1 MAMMSTRDAYGH
13 VLETEIYKNPDVVV
27 VDADI
32 ASSTRAEKFKNKA
45 PERFF
50 NVGISEQDLMGTAAG
65 LAAVGKIPLA
75 GSYALFTERG
85 LEITRNSICLPNL
98 NVKIIVSHG
107 GLTIGSDGATHQAI
121 EDIALMRSLPNL
133 SVIVPAD
140 AWETEEAVKAAVAH
154 QGPVYIRLGKDAV
167 PNVHPE
173 GSTFQWGKGQVLR
186 DGTDV
191 ALIATGRL
199 TAAALAAADELA
211 QKGKSAMVINMPTI
225 KPIDADL
232 IEEAA
237 RKTGAIV
244 TAEEGTVLG
253 GLGSAVAETLVQRY
267 PVRQEFIGVQDCF
280 GQSGSSEDL
289 LTNYHLT
296 AADIVKAAE
305 KIVKP

>member
-1 MAMMSTRDAYGH
+1 MTMSTRDAYGH

-133 SVIVPAD
+133 SVIVPSD

-154 QGPVYIRLGKDAV
+154 KGPVYIRLGKDAV
-167 PNVHPE
+167 PDIHPA
-173 GSTFQWGKGQVLR
+173 GSTFQWGKGQILR
-186 DGTDV
+186 DGIDV
-191 ALIATGRL
+191 ALIGTGRM
-199 TAAALAAADELA
+199 TAAALAAADQLRQDGLE
-211 QKGKSAMVINMPTI
+211 AMVINMPTI

-232 IEEAA
+232 IEYAA
-237 RKTGAIV
+237 RKTGHIV

-253 GLGSAVAETLVQRY
+253 GLGSAVAETLVRRY
-267 PVRQEFIGVQDCF
+267 PVRQEFIGVQDTF
-280 GQSGSSEDL
+280 GESGSSEDL
-289 LTNYHLT
+289 LKKYGLT
-296 AADIVKAAE
+296 AEDIAAAAR
-305 KIVKP
+305 KVLA

>member
-1 MAMMSTRDAYGH
+1 MAMSTRDAYGH

-32 ASSTRAEKFKNKA
+32 ASSTRAEKLKNKA

-75 GSYALFTERG
+75 GSYALFTEWG

-133 SVIVPAD
+133 SVIVPSD
-140 AWETEEAVKAAVAH
+140 GWETEEAVKAAVVH
-154 QGPVYIRLGKDAV
+154 KGPVYIRLGKDTV
-167 PNVHPE
+167 PDIHPA
-173 GSTFQWGKGQVLR
+173 GSTFQWGKGQILR
-186 DGTDV
+186 DGIDV
-191 ALIATGRL
+191 ALIGTGRM
-199 TAAALAAADELA
+199 TAAALAAADQLRQEGLE
-211 QKGKSAMVINMPTI
+211 AMVINMPTI

-232 IEEAA
+232 IEYAA
-237 RKTGAIV
+237 RKTGHMV

-253 GLGSAVAETLVQRY
+253 GLGSAVAETLVRRY
-267 PVRQEFIGVQDCF
+267 PVRQEFIGVQDTF
-280 GQSGSSEDL
+280 GESGSSEDL
-289 LTNYHLT
+289 LKKYGLT
-296 AADIVKAAE
+296 ADDIAAAAR
-305 KIVKP
+305 KVLA

>member
-1 MAMMSTRDAYGH
+1 MAMSTRDAYGH

-133 SVIVPAD
+133 SVIVPSD
-140 AWETEEAVKAAVAH
+140 GWETEEAVKAAVAH
-154 QGPVYIRLGKDAV
+154 KGPVYIRLGKDTV
-167 PNVHPE
+167 PDIHPAR
-173 GSTFQWGKGQVLR
+173 STFQWGKGQILR
-186 DGTDV
+186 DGIDV
-191 ALIATGRL
+191 ALIGTGRM
-199 TAAALAAADELA
+199 TAAALAAADQLRQEGLE
-211 QKGKSAMVINMPTI
+211 AMVINMPTI

-232 IEEAA
+232 IEYAA
-237 RKTGAIV
+237 RKTGHMV

-253 GLGSAVAETLVQRY
+253 GLGSAVAETLVRRY
-267 PVRQEFIGVQDCF
+267 PVRQEFIGVQDTF
-280 GQSGSSEDL
+280 GESGSSEDL
-289 LTNYHLT
+289 LKKYGLT
-296 AADIVKAAE
+296 ADDIAAAAR
-305 KIVKP
+305 KVLA

>member
-1 MAMMSTRDAYGH
+1 MAMSTRDAYGH

-32 ASSTRAEKFKNKA
+32 ASSTRSEKFKNKA

-133 SVIVPAD
+133 SVIVPSD
-140 AWETEEAVKAAVAH
+140 GWETEEAVKAAVAH
-154 QGPVYIRLGKDAV
+154 KGPVYIRLGKDTV
-167 PNVHPE
+167 PDIHPA
-173 GSTFQWGKGQVLR
+173 GSTFQWGKGQILR
-186 DGTDV
+186 DGIDV
-191 ALIATGRL
+191 ALIGTGRM
-199 TAAALAAADELA
+199 TAAALAAADQLRQEGLE
-211 QKGKSAMVINMPTI
+211 AMVINMPTI

-232 IEEAA
+232 IEYAA
-237 RKTGAIV
+237 RKTGHMV

-253 GLGSAVAETLVQRY
+253 GLGSAVAETLVRRY
-267 PVRQEFIGVQDCF
+267 PVRQEFIGVQDTF
-280 GQSGSSEDL
+280 GESGSSEDL
-289 LTNYHLT
+289 LKKYGLT
-296 AADIVKAAE
+296 ADDIAAAAR
-305 KIVKP
+305 KVLA

>member
-1 MAMMSTRDAYGH
+1 MTMSTRDAYGH

-133 SVIVPAD
+133 SVIVPSD

-154 QGPVYIRLGKDAV
+154 KGPVYIRLGKDAV
-167 PNVHPE
+167 PDIHPA
-173 GSTFQWGKGQVLR
+173 GSTFQWGKGQILR
-186 DGTDV
+186 DGIDV
-191 ALIATGRL
+191 ALIGTGRM
-199 TAAALAAADELA
+199 TAAALSAADQLRQDGLE
-211 QKGKSAMVINMPTI
+211 AMVINMPTI

-232 IEEAA
+232 IEYAA
-237 RKTGAIV
+237 RKTEHIV

-253 GLGSAVAETLVQRY
+253 GLGSAVAETLVRRY
-267 PVRQEFIGVQDCF
+267 PVRQEFIGVQDTF
-280 GQSGSSEDL
+280 GESGSSEDL
-289 LTNYHLT
+289 LKKYGLT
-296 AADIVKAAE
+296 ADDIAAAAR
-305 KIVKP
+305 KVLA

>member
-1 MAMMSTRDAYGH
+1 MAMSTRDAYGH

-32 ASSTRAEKFKNKA
+32 ASSTRAEKFKNKV

-50 NVGISEQDLMGTAAG
+50 NVGISEQDLLGTAAG

-133 SVIVPAD
+133 SVIVPSD

-154 QGPVYIRLGKDAV
+154 KGPVYIRLGKDAV
-167 PNVHPE
+167 PDIHPS
-173 GSTFQWGKGQVLR
+173 GSTFQWGKGQILR
-186 DGTDV
+186 DGIDV
-191 ALIATGRL
+191 ALIGTGRM
-199 TAAALAAADELA
+199 TAAALAAADQLRQDGLE
-211 QKGKSAMVINMPTI
+211 AMVINMPTI
-225 KPIDADL
+225 KPIDANL
-232 IEEAA
+232 IEYAA
-237 RKTGAIV
+237 RKTEHIV

-253 GLGSAVAETLVQRY
+253 GLGSAVAETLVRRY
-267 PVRQEFIGVQDCF
+267 PVRQEFIGVQDTF
-280 GQSGSSEDL
+280 GESGSSEDL
-289 LTNYHLT
+289 LKKYGLT
-296 AADIVKAAE
+296 ADDIAAAAR
-305 KIVKP
+305 KVLA

>member
-1 MAMMSTRDAYGH
+1 MSTRDAYGH

-133 SVIVPAD
+133 SVIVPSD
-140 AWETEEAVKAAVAH
+140 GWETEEAVKAAVAH
-154 QGPVYIRLGKDAV
+154 KGPVYIRLGKDTV
-167 PNVHPE
+167 PDIHPA
-173 GSTFQWGKGQVLR
+173 GSTFQWGKGQILR
-186 DGTDV
+186 DGIDV
-191 ALIATGRL
+191 ALIGTGRM
-199 TAAALAAADELA
+199 TAAALAAADQLRQEGLE
-211 QKGKSAMVINMPTI
+211 AMVINMPTI

-232 IEEAA
+232 IEYAA
-237 RKTGAIV
+237 RKTGHMV

-253 GLGSAVAETLVQRY
+253 GLGSAVAETLVRRY
-267 PVRQEFIGVQDCF
+267 PVRQEFIGVQDTF
-280 GQSGSSEDL
+280 GESGSSEDL
-289 LTNYHLT
+289 LKKYGLT
-296 AADIVKAAE
+296 ADDIAAAAR
-305 KIVKP
+305 KVLA

>member
-1 MAMMSTRDAYGH
+1 MAMSTRDAYGH

-133 SVIVPAD
+133 SVIVPSD
-140 AWETEEAVKAAVAH
+140 GWETEEAVKAAVAH
-154 QGPVYIRLGKDAV
+154 KGPVYIRLGKDTV
-167 PNVHPE
+167 PDIHPA
-173 GSTFQWGKGQVLR
+173 GSTFQWGKGQILR
-186 DGTDV
+186 DGIDV
-191 ALIATGRL
+191 ALIGTGRM
-199 TAAALAAADELA
+199 TATALAAADQLRQEGLE
-211 QKGKSAMVINMPTI
+211 AMVINMPTI

-232 IEEAA
+232 IEYAA
-237 RKTGAIV
+237 RKTGHMV

-253 GLGSAVAETLVQRY
+253 GLGSAVAETLVRRY
-267 PVRQEFIGVQDCF
+267 PVRQEFIGVQDTF
-280 GQSGSSEDL
+280 GESGSSEDL
-289 LTNYHLT
+289 LKKYGLT
-296 AADIVKAAE
+296 ADDIAAAAR
-305 KIVKP
+305 KVLA

>member
-1 MAMMSTRDAYGH
+1 MAMSTRDAYGH

-65 LAAVGKIPLA
+65 LAAVGKIPLG

-133 SVIVPAD
+133 SVIVPSD
-140 AWETEEAVKAAVAH
+140 AWETAEAVKAAVVH
-154 QGPVYIRLGKDAV
+154 KGPVYIRLGKDAV
-167 PNVHPE
+167 PDIHPA
-173 GSTFQWGKGQVLR
+173 GSTFQWGKGQILR
-186 DGTDV
+186 DGIDV
-191 ALIATGRL
+191 ALIGTGRM
-199 TAAALAAADELA
+199 TAAALAAADQLRQDGLE
-211 QKGKSAMVINMPTI
+211 AMVINMPTI

-232 IEEAA
+232 IEYAA
-237 RKTGAIV
+237 RKTGHIV

-253 GLGSAVAETLVQRY
+253 GLGSAVAETLVRRY
-267 PVRQEFIGVQDCF
+267 PVRQEFIGVQDTF
-280 GQSGSSEDL
+280 GESGSSEDL
-289 LTNYHLT
+289 LKKYGLT
-296 AADIVKAAE
+296 ADDIASAARN
-305 KIVKP
+305 VLA

>member
-1 MAMMSTRDAYGH
+1 MAMSTRDAYGH

-133 SVIVPAD
+133 SVIVPSD
-140 AWETEEAVKAAVAH
+140 GWETEEAVKAAVAH
-154 QGPVYIRLGKDAV
+154 KGPVYIRLGKDTV
-167 PNVHPE
+167 PDIHPA
-173 GSTFQWGKGQVLR
+173 GSTFQWGKGQILR
-186 DGTDV
+186 DGIDV
-191 ALIATGRL
+191 ALIGTGRM
-199 TAAALAAADELA
+199 TAAALAAADQLRQEGLE
-211 QKGKSAMVINMPTI
+211 AMVINMPTI

-232 IEEAA
+232 IEYAA
-237 RKTGAIV
+237 RKTRHMV

-253 GLGSAVAETLVQRY
+253 GLGSAVAETLVRRY
-267 PVRQEFIGVQDCF
+267 PVRQEFIGVQDTF
-280 GQSGSSEDL
+280 GESGSSEDL
-289 LTNYHLT
+289 LKKYSLT
-296 AADIVKAAE
+296 ADDIAAAAR
-305 KIVKP
+305 KVLS

>member
-1 MAMMSTRDAYGH
+1 MAMSTRDAYGH

-85 LEITRNSICLPNL
+85 LEIIRNSICLPNL

-133 SVIVPAD
+133 SVIVPSD
-140 AWETEEAVKAAVAH
+140 GWETEEAVKAAVAH
-154 QGPVYIRLGKDAV
+154 KGPVYIRLGKDTV
-167 PNVHPE
+167 PDIHPA
-173 GSTFQWGKGQVLR
+173 GSTFQWGKGQILR
-186 DGTDV
+186 DGIDV
-191 ALIATGRL
+191 ALIGTGRM
-199 TAAALAAADELA
+199 TAAALAAADQLRQEGLE
-211 QKGKSAMVINMPTI
+211 AMVINMPTI

-232 IEEAA
+232 IEYAA
-237 RKTGAIV
+237 RKTRHMV

-253 GLGSAVAETLVQRY
+253 GLGSAVAETLVRRY
-267 PVRQEFIGVQDCF
+267 PVRQEFIGVQDTF
-280 GQSGSSEDL
+280 GESGSSEDL
-289 LTNYHLT
+289 LKKYSLT
-296 AADIVKAAE
+296 ADDIAAAAR
-305 KIVKP
+305 KVLS

>member
-1 MAMMSTRDAYGH
+1 MAMSTRDAYGH

-133 SVIVPAD
+133 SVIVPSD
-140 AWETEEAVKAAVAH
+140 GWETEEAVKAAVAH
-154 QGPVYIRLGKDAV
+154 KGPVYIRLGKDTV
-167 PNVHPE
+167 PDIHPA
-173 GSTFQWGKGQVLR
+173 GSTFQWGKGQILR
-186 DGTDV
+186 DGIDV
-191 ALIATGRL
+191 ALIGTGRM
-199 TAAALAAADELA
+199 TAAALAAADQLRQEGLE
-211 QKGKSAMVINMPTI
+211 AMVINMPTI

-232 IEEAA
+232 IEYAA
-237 RKTGAIV
+237 RKTGHIV
-244 TAEEGTVLG
+244 TAEEGSVLG
-253 GLGSAVAETLVQRY
+253 GLGSAVAETLVRRY
-267 PVRQEFIGVQDCF
+267 PVRQEFIGVQDTF
-280 GQSGSSEDL
+280 GESGSSEDL
-289 LTNYHLT
+289 LKKYGLT
-296 AADIVKAAE
+296 ADDIAAAAR
-305 KIVKP
+305 KVLA

>member
-1 MAMMSTRDAYGH
+1 MSTRDAYGH

-133 SVIVPAD
+133 SVIVPSD
-140 AWETEEAVKAAVAH
+140 GWETEEAVKAAVAH
-154 QGPVYIRLGKDAV
+154 KGPVYIRLGKDTV
-167 PNVHPE
+167 PDIHPA
-173 GSTFQWGKGQVLR
+173 GSTFQWGKGQILR
-186 DGTDV
+186 DGIDV
-191 ALIATGRL
+191 ALIGTGRM
-199 TAAALAAADELA
+199 TAAALAAADQLRQEGLE
-211 QKGKSAMVINMPTI
+211 AMVINMPTI

-232 IEEAA
+232 IEYAA
-237 RKTGAIV
+237 RKTRHMV

-253 GLGSAVAETLVQRY
+253 GLGSAVAETLVRRY
-267 PVRQEFIGVQDCF
+267 PVRQEFIGVQDTF
-280 GQSGSSEDL
+280 GESGSSEDL
-289 LTNYHLT
+289 LKKYGLT
-296 AADIVKAAE
+296 ADDIAAAAR
-305 KIVKP
+305 KVLA

>member
-1 MAMMSTRDAYGH
+1 MAMSTRDAYGH

-133 SVIVPAD
+133 SVIVPSD
-140 AWETEEAVKAAVAH
+140 GWETEEAAKAAVAH
-154 QGPVYIRLGKDAV
+154 KGPVYIRLGKDTV
-167 PNVHPE
+167 PDIHPA
-173 GSTFQWGKGQVLR
+173 GSTFQWGKGQILR
-186 DGTDV
+186 DGIDV
-191 ALIATGRL
+191 ALIGTGRM
-199 TAAALAAADELA
+199 TAAALAAADQLRQEGLE
-211 QKGKSAMVINMPTI
+211 AMVINMPTI

-232 IEEAA
+232 IEYAA
-237 RKTGAIV
+237 RKTRHMV

-253 GLGSAVAETLVQRY
+253 GLGSAVAETLVRRY
-267 PVRQEFIGVQDCF
+267 PVRQEFIGVQDTF
-280 GQSGSSEDL
+280 GESGSSEDL
-289 LTNYHLT
+289 LKKYGLT
-296 AADIVKAAE
+296 ADDIAAAAR
-305 KIVKP
+305 KVLA

>member
-1 MAMMSTRDAYGH
+1 MAMSTRDAYGH

-27 VDADI
+27 LDADI

-133 SVIVPAD
+133 SVIVPSD

-154 QGPVYIRLGKDAV
+154 KGPVYIRLGKDAV
-167 PNVHPE
+167 PDIHPA
-173 GSTFQWGKGQVLR
+173 GSTFQWGKGQILR
-186 DGTDV
+186 DGIDV
-191 ALIATGRL
+191 ALIGTGRM
-199 TAAALAAADELA
+199 TATALSAADQLRQDGLE
-211 QKGKSAMVINMPTI
+211 AMVINMPTI

-232 IEEAA
+232 IEYAA
-237 RKTGAIV
+237 RKTGHIV

-253 GLGSAVAETLVQRY
+253 GLGSAVAETLVRRY
-267 PVRQEFIGVQDCF
+267 PVRQEFIGVQDTF
-280 GQSGSSEDL
+280 GESGSSEDL
-289 LTNYHLT
+289 LKKYGLT
-296 AADIVKAAE
+296 ADDISAAAR
-305 KIVKP
+305 KVLA

>member
-1 MAMMSTRDAYGH
+1 MAMSTRDAYGH

-133 SVIVPAD
+133 SVIVPSD
-140 AWETEEAVKAAVAH
+140 GWETEEAVKAAVAH
-154 QGPVYIRLGKDAV
+154 KGPVYIRLGKDTV
-167 PNVHPE
+167 PDIHPA
-173 GSTFQWGKGQVLR
+173 GSTFQWGKGQILR
-186 DGTDV
+186 DGIDV
-191 ALIATGRL
+191 ALIGTGRM
-199 TAAALAAADELA
+199 TAAALAAADQLRQEGLE
-211 QKGKSAMVINMPTI
+211 AMVINMPTI

-232 IEEAA
+232 IEYAA
-237 RKTGAIV
+237 RKTGHMV

-253 GLGSAVAETLVQRY
+253 GLGSAVAETLVGRY
-267 PVRQEFIGVQDCF
+267 PVRQEFIGVQDTF
-280 GQSGSSEDL
+280 GESGSSEDL
-289 LTNYHLT
+289 LKKYGLT
-296 AADIVKAAE
+296 ADDIAAAAR
-305 KIVKP
+305 KVLA

>member
-1 MAMMSTRDAYGH
+1 MAMSTRDAYGH

-133 SVIVPAD
+133 SVIVPSD
-140 AWETEEAVKAAVAH
+140 GWETEEAVKAAVAH
-154 QGPVYIRLGKDAV
+154 KGPVYIRLGKDTV
-167 PNVHPE
+167 PDIHPA
-173 GSTFQWGKGQVLR
+173 GSTFQWGKGQILR
-186 DGTDV
+186 DGIDV
-191 ALIATGRL
+191 ALIGTGRM
-199 TAAALAAADELA
+199 TAAALAAADQLRQEGLE
-211 QKGKSAMVINMPTI
+211 AMVINMPTI

-232 IEEAA
+232 IEYAA
-237 RKTGAIV
+237 RKTGHMV

-253 GLGSAVAETLVQRY
+253 GLGSAVAETLVRRY
-267 PVRQEFIGVQDCF
+267 PVRQEFIGVQDTF
-280 GQSGSSEDL
+280 GESGSSEDL
-289 LTNYHLT
+289 LKKYGLT
-296 AADIVKAAE
+296 ADDVAAAAR
-305 KIVKP
+305 KVLA

>member
-1 MAMMSTRDAYGH
+1 MAMSTRDAYGH

-133 SVIVPAD
+133 SVIVPSD

-154 QGPVYIRLGKDAV
+154 KGPVYIRLGKDAV
-167 PNVHPE
+167 PDIHPA
-173 GSTFQWGKGQVLR
+173 GSTFQWGKGQILR
-186 DGTDV
+186 DGIDV
-191 ALIATGRL
+191 ALIGTGRM
-199 TAAALAAADELA
+199 TAAAIAAADQLRQDGLE
-211 QKGKSAMVINMPTI
+211 AMVINMPTI

-232 IEEAA
+232 IEYAA
-237 RKTGAIV
+237 RKTGHIV

-253 GLGSAVAETLVQRY
+253 GLGSAVAETLVRRY
-267 PVRQEFIGVQDCF
+267 PVRQEFIGVQDTF
-280 GQSGSSEDL
+280 GESGSSEDL
-289 LTNYHLT
+289 LKKYGLT
-296 AADIVKAAE
+296 ADDIAAAAR
-305 KIVKP
+305 KVLA

>member
-1 MAMMSTRDAYGH
+1 MAMSTRDAYGH

-133 SVIVPAD
+133 SVIVPSD
-140 AWETEEAVKAAVAH
+140 GWETEEAVKAAVAH
-154 QGPVYIRLGKDAV
+154 KGPVYIRLGKDTV
-167 PNVHPE
+167 PDIHPA
-173 GSTFQWGKGQVLR
+173 GSTFQWGKGQILR
-186 DGTDV
+186 DGIDV
-191 ALIATGRL
+191 ALIGTGRM
-199 TAAALAAADELA
+199 TATALAAADQLRQEGLE
-211 QKGKSAMVINMPTI
+211 AMVINMPTI

-232 IEEAA
+232 IEYAA
-237 RKTGAIV
+237 RKTRHMV

-253 GLGSAVAETLVQRY
+253 GLGSAVAETLVRRY
-267 PVRQEFIGVQDCF
+267 PVRQEFIGVQDTF
-280 GQSGSSEDL
+280 GESGSSEDL
-289 LTNYHLT
+289 LKKYSLT
-296 AADIVKAAE
+296 ADDIAAAAR
-305 KIVKP
+305 KVLS

>member
-1 MAMMSTRDAYGH
+1 MAMSTRDAYGH

-133 SVIVPAD
+133 SVIVPSD
-140 AWETEEAVKAAVAH
+140 GWETEEAVKAAVAH
-154 QGPVYIRLGKDAV
+154 KGPVYIRLGKDTV
-167 PNVHPE
+167 PDIHPA
-173 GSTFQWGKGQVLR
+173 GSTFQWGKGQILR
-186 DGTDV
+186 GPHRDRAHDSSCSC
-191 ALIATGRL
+191 RRRS
-199 TAAALAAADELA
+199 AASGGIGSHGHQYADHQA
-211 QKGKSAMVINMPTI
+211 
-225 KPIDADL
+225 
-232 IEEAA
+232 
-237 RKTGAIV
+237 
-244 TAEEGTVLG
+244 
-253 GLGSAVAETLVQRY
+253 Y
-267 PVRQEFIGVQDCF
+267 
-280 GQSGSSEDL
+280 
-289 LTNYHLT
+289 
-296 AADIVKAAE
+296 
-305 KIVKP
+305 

>member
-1 MAMMSTRDAYGH
+1 MAMSTRDAYGH

-133 SVIVPAD
+133 SVIVPSD
-140 AWETEEAVKAAVAH
+140 GWETEEAVKAAVAH
-154 QGPVYIRLGKDAV
+154 KGPVYIRLGKDTV
-167 PNVHPE
+167 PDIHPA
-173 GSTFQWGKGQVLR
+173 GSTFQWGKGQILR
-186 DGTDV
+186 DGIDV
-191 ALIATGRL
+191 ALIGTGRM
-199 TAAALAAADELA
+199 TAAALDAADQLRQEGLE
-211 QKGKSAMVINMPTI
+211 AMVINMPTI

-232 IEEAA
+232 IEYAA
-237 RKTGAIV
+237 RKTGHIV

-253 GLGSAVAETLVQRY
+253 GLGSAVAETLVRRY
-267 PVRQEFIGVQDCF
+267 PVRQEFIGVQDTF
-280 GQSGSSEDL
+280 GESGSSEDL
-289 LTNYHLT
+289 LKKYGLT
-296 AADIVKAAE
+296 ADDIAAAAR
-305 KIVKP
+305 KVLA

>member
-1 MAMMSTRDAYGH
+1 MAMSTRDAYGH

-133 SVIVPAD
+133 SVIVPSD

-154 QGPVYIRLGKDAV
+154 KGPVYIRLGKDAV
-167 PNVHPE
+167 PDIHPA
-173 GSTFQWGKGQVLR
+173 GSTFQWGKGQILR
-186 DGTDV
+186 DGIDV
-191 ALIATGRL
+191 ALIGTGRM
-199 TAAALAAADELA
+199 TAAALAAADQLRQDGLE
-211 QKGKSAMVINMPTI
+211 AMVINMPTI
-225 KPIDADL
+225 KPIDANL
-232 IEEAA
+232 IEYAA
-237 RKTGAIV
+237 RKTGHIV
-244 TAEEGTVLG
+244 TAEEGTILG
-253 GLGSAVAETLVQRY
+253 GLGSAVAETLVRRY
-267 PVRQEFIGVQDCF
+267 PVRQEFIGVQDTF
-280 GQSGSSEDL
+280 GESGSSEDL
-289 LTNYHLT
+289 LKKYGLT
-296 AADIVKAAE
+296 ADDIAAAAR
-305 KIVKP
+305 KVLA

>member
-1 MAMMSTRDAYGH
+1 MAMSTRDAYGH

-32 ASSTRAEKFKNKA
+32 ASSTRAEKLKNKA

-133 SVIVPAD
+133 SVIVPSD
-140 AWETEEAVKAAVAH
+140 GWETEEAVKAAVAH
-154 QGPVYIRLGKDAV
+154 KGPVYIRLGKDTV
-167 PNVHPE
+167 PDIHPA
-173 GSTFQWGKGQVLR
+173 GSTFQWGKGQILR
-186 DGTDV
+186 DGIDV
-191 ALIATGRL
+191 ALIGTGRM
-199 TAAALAAADELA
+199 TAAALAAADQLRQEGLE
-211 QKGKSAMVINMPTI
+211 AMVINMPTI

-232 IEEAA
+232 IEYAA
-237 RKTGAIV
+237 RKTGHMV

-253 GLGSAVAETLVQRY
+253 GLGSAVAETLVRRY
-267 PVRQEFIGVQDCF
+267 PVRQEFIGVQDTF
-280 GQSGSSEDL
+280 GESGSSEDL
-289 LTNYHLT
+289 LKKYGLT
-296 AADIVKAAE
+296 ADDIAAAAR
-305 KIVKP
+305 KVLA

>member
-1 MAMMSTRDAYGH
+1 MAMSTRDAYGH

-133 SVIVPAD
+133 SVIVPSD
-140 AWETEEAVKAAVAH
+140 GWETEEAVKAAVAH
-154 QGPVYIRLGKDAV
+154 KGPVYIRLGKDTV
-167 PNVHPE
+167 PDIHPA
-173 GSTFQWGKGQVLR
+173 GSTFQWGKGQILR
-186 DGTDV
+186 DGIDV
-191 ALIATGRL
+191 ALIGTGRM
-199 TAAALAAADELA
+199 TAAALAAADQLRQEGLE
-211 QKGKSAMVINMPTI
+211 AMVINMPTI

-232 IEEAA
+232 IEYAA
-237 RKTGAIV
+237 RKTRHMV

-253 GLGSAVAETLVQRY
+253 GLGSAVAETLVRRY
-267 PVRQEFIGVQDCF
+267 PVRQEFIGVQDTF
-280 GQSGSSEDL
+280 GESGSSEDL
-289 LTNYHLT
+289 LKKYSLT
-296 AADIVKAAE
+296 ADDIAAAAR
-305 KIVKP
+305 KVLA

>member
-1 MAMMSTRDAYGH
+1 MAMSTRDAYGH

-45 PERFF
+45 PERLF

-133 SVIVPAD
+133 SVIVPSD
-140 AWETEEAVKAAVAH
+140 GWETEEAVKAAVAH
-154 QGPVYIRLGKDAV
+154 KGPVYIRLGKDTV
-167 PNVHPE
+167 PDIHPA
-173 GSTFQWGKGQVLR
+173 GSTFQWGKGQILR
-186 DGTDV
+186 DGIDV
-191 ALIATGRL
+191 ALIGTGRM
-199 TAAALAAADELA
+199 TAAALAAADQLRQEGLE
-211 QKGKSAMVINMPTI
+211 AMVINMPTI

-232 IEEAA
+232 IEYAA
-237 RKTGAIV
+237 RKTRHMV

-253 GLGSAVAETLVQRY
+253 GLGSAVAETLVRRY
-267 PVRQEFIGVQDCF
+267 PVRQEFIGVQDTF
-280 GQSGSSEDL
+280 GESGSSEDL
-289 LTNYHLT
+289 LKKYGLT
-296 AADIVKAAE
+296 ADDIAAAAR
-305 KIVKP
+305 KVLA

>member
-1 MAMMSTRDAYGH
+1 MAMSTRDAYGH

-32 ASSTRAEKFKNKA
+32 ASSTRSEKFKNQA

-133 SVIVPAD
+133 SVIVPSD
-140 AWETEEAVKAAVAH
+140 GWETEEAVKAAVAYK
-154 QGPVYIRLGKDAV
+154 GPVYIRLGKDTV
-167 PNVHPE
+167 PDIHPA
-173 GSTFQWGKGQVLR
+173 GSTFQWGKGQILR
-186 DGTDV
+186 DGIDV
-191 ALIATGRL
+191 ALIGTGRM
-199 TAAALAAADELA
+199 TAAALAAADQLRQEGLE
-211 QKGKSAMVINMPTI
+211 AMVINMPTI

-232 IEEAA
+232 IEYAA
-237 RKTGAIV
+237 RKTGHMV

-253 GLGSAVAETLVQRY
+253 GLGSAVAETLVRRY
-267 PVRQEFIGVQDCF
+267 PVRQEFIGVQDTF
-280 GQSGSSEDL
+280 GESGSSEDL
-289 LTNYHLT
+289 LKKYGLT
-296 AADIVKAAE
+296 ADDIAAAAR
-305 KIVKP
+305 KVLA

>member
-1 MAMMSTRDAYGH
+1 MAMSTRDAYGH

-133 SVIVPAD
+133 SVIVPSD
-140 AWETEEAVKAAVAH
+140 GWETEEAVKAAVAH
-154 QGPVYIRLGKDAV
+154 KGPVYIRLGKDTI
-167 PNVHPE
+167 PDIHPA
-173 GSTFQWGKGQVLR
+173 GSTFQWGKGQILR
-186 DGTDV
+186 DGIDV
-191 ALIATGRL
+191 ALIGTGRM
-199 TAAALAAADELA
+199 TAAALAAADQLRQEGLE
-211 QKGKSAMVINMPTI
+211 AMVINMPTI

-232 IEEAA
+232 IEYAA
-237 RKTGAIV
+237 RKTGHMV

-253 GLGSAVAETLVQRY
+253 GLGSAVAETLVRRY
-267 PVRQEFIGVQDCF
+267 PVRQEFIGVQDTF
-280 GQSGSSEDL
+280 GESGSSEDL
-289 LTNYHLT
+289 LKKYGLT
-296 AADIVKAAE
+296 ADDIAAAAR
-305 KIVKP
+305 KVLA

>member
-1 MAMMSTRDAYGH
+1 MAMSTRDAYGH

-133 SVIVPAD
+133 SVIVPSD
-140 AWETEEAVKAAVAH
+140 GWETEEAVKAAAAH
-154 QGPVYIRLGKDAV
+154 KGPVYIRLGKDTV
-167 PNVHPE
+167 PDIHPA
-173 GSTFQWGKGQVLR
+173 GSTFQWGKGQILR
-186 DGTDV
+186 DGIDV
-191 ALIATGRL
+191 ALIGTGRM
-199 TAAALAAADELA
+199 TAAALAAADQLRQEGLE
-211 QKGKSAMVINMPTI
+211 AMVINMPTI

-232 IEEAA
+232 IEYAA
-237 RKTGAIV
+237 RKTGHMV

-253 GLGSAVAETLVQRY
+253 GLGSAVAETLVRRY
-267 PVRQEFIGVQDCF
+267 PVRQEFIGVQDTF
-280 GQSGSSEDL
+280 GESGSSEDL
-289 LTNYHLT
+289 LKKYSLT
-296 AADIVKAAE
+296 ADDIAAAAR
-305 KIVKP
+305 KVLS

>member
-1 MAMMSTRDAYGH
+1 MAMSTRDAYGH

-133 SVIVPAD
+133 SVIVPSD
-140 AWETEEAVKAAVAH
+140 GWETEEAVKAAVAH
-154 QGPVYIRLGKDAV
+154 KGPVYIRLGKDTV
-167 PNVHPE
+167 PDIHPA
-173 GSTFQWGKGQVLR
+173 GSTFQWGKGQILR
-186 DGTDV
+186 DGIDV
-191 ALIATGRL
+191 ALIGTGRM
-199 TAAALAAADELA
+199 TAAALAAADQLRQEGLE
-211 QKGKSAMVINMPTI
+211 AMVINMPTI

-232 IEEAA
+232 IEYAVH
-237 RKTGAIV
+237 KTGHMV

-253 GLGSAVAETLVQRY
+253 GLGSAVAETLVRRY
-267 PVRQEFIGVQDCF
+267 PVRQEFIGVQDTF
-280 GQSGSSEDL
+280 GESGSSEDL
-289 LTNYHLT
+289 LKKYGLT
-296 AADIVKAAE
+296 ADDIAAAAR
-305 KIVKP
+305 KVLA

>member
-1 MAMMSTRDAYGH
+1 MTMSTRDAYGH
-13 VLETEIYKNPDVVV
+13 VLETEIYKNRDVVV

-32 ASSTRAEKFKNKA
+32 ASSTRAEKFKNKT

-50 NVGISEQDLMGTAAG
+50 NVGISEQDLMGPAAG

-133 SVIVPAD
+133 SVIVPSD

-154 QGPVYIRLGKDAV
+154 KGPVYIRLGKDAV
-167 PNVHPE
+167 PDIHPA
-173 GSTFQWGKGQVLR
+173 GSTFQWGKGQILR
-186 DGTDV
+186 DGIDV
-191 ALIATGRL
+191 ALIGTGRM
-199 TAAALAAADELA
+199 TAAALAAADQLRQDGLE
-211 QKGKSAMVINMPTI
+211 AMVINMPTI

-232 IEEAA
+232 IEYAA
-237 RKTGAIV
+237 RKTGHIV

-253 GLGSAVAETLVQRY
+253 GLGSAVAETLVRHY
-267 PVRQEFIGVQDCF
+267 PVRQEFIGVQDTF
-280 GQSGSSEDL
+280 GESGSSEDL
-289 LTNYHLT
+289 LKKYGLT
-296 AADIVKAAE
+296 AEDIAAAAR
-305 KIVKP
+305 KVLA

>member
-1 MAMMSTRDAYGH
+1 MTMSTRDAYGH

-133 SVIVPAD
+133 SVIVPSD

-154 QGPVYIRLGKDAV
+154 KGPVYIRLGKDAV
-167 PNVHPE
+167 PDIHPA
-173 GSTFQWGKGQVLR
+173 GSTFQWGKGQILR
-186 DGTDV
+186 DGIDV
-191 ALIATGRL
+191 ALIGTGRM
-199 TAAALAAADELA
+199 TAAALAAADQLRQDGLE
-211 QKGKSAMVINMPTI
+211 AMVINMPTI

-232 IEEAA
+232 IEYAA
-237 RKTGAIV
+237 RKTGHIV

-253 GLGSAVAETLVQRY
+253 GLGSAVAETLVRRY
-267 PVRQEFIGVQDCF
+267 PVRQEFIGVQDTF
-280 GQSGSSEDL
+280 GESGSSEDL
-289 LTNYHLT
+289 LKKYGLT
-296 AADIVKAAE
+296 ADDIAAAARR
-305 KIVKP
+305 ILA